1 MSEHTYPLELL
12 RAELSSAISNLK
24 VDLIDRFASKQELAT
39 LRQAFATHEAEDDK
53 HFREI
58 NTKLDTL
65 FEEKQRRDG
74 ASEERKGWLD
84 SRKFTITTIVALS
97 CGLVSA
103 VATLV
108 WLATG

>member
-1 MSEHTYPLELL
+1 MTEHTYPLELL

-24 VDLIDRFASKQELAT
+24 VDLIDRFASKRDLEQF
-39 LRQAFATHEAEDDK
+39 RQDFAAHQVDDEK

-58 NTKLDTL
+58 NSKLDALLT
-65 FEEKQRRDG
+65 EKSQRDG
-74 ASEERKGWLD
+74 AAEERQGWLD

-108 WLATG
+108 WLATS